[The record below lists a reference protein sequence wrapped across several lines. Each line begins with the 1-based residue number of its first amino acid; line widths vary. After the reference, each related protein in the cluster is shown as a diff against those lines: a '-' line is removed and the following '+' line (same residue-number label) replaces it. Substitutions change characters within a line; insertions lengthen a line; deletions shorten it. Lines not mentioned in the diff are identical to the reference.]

1 MADKDD
7 PLSIKKKPGDYAKP
21 ILLVGALIVILVALV
36 VCIVGGV
43 ILGTFAANSELTAAK
58 LPGAWR
64 GQFNI
69 PGRQINT
76 VYTFKRDG
84 TLREESVDGFGQR
97 NVADGKWRVRNGQI
111 HIDWN
116 RGGIEVATVHWLNNN
131 TMDYRIIEHT
141 DLVQIGI
148 GTTFRRK

>member
-1 MADKDD
+1 MSDKDD
-7 PLSIKKKPGDYAKP
+7 PLSIKKKPGDYARP
-21 ILLVGALIVILVALV
+21 ILLVVAVIVIVVALV
-36 VCIVGGV
+36 ACVGGGIIFGIIV
-43 ILGTFAANSELTAAK
+43 AGSESTATK
-58 LPGAWR
+58 LPGSWR

-97 NVADGKWRVRNGQI
+97 HVADGKWRVRNGQI

-116 RGGIEVATVHWLNNN
+116 RGGIEVATVHWLNKN

-141 DLVQIGI
+141 DFVQIGI
-148 GTTFRRK
+148 GTTFQRQ